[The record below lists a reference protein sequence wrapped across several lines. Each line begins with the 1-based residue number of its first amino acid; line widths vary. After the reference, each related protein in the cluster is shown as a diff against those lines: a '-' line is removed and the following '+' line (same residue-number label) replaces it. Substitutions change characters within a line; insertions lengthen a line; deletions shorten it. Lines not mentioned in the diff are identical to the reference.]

1 MTKQTSCIEKSRKK
15 PLSQMKSTWR
25 NLLLDWL
32 PQVWQH
38 DRIPGV
44 GRRRTRRRPG
54 GRGVTGNGGTFVQAS
69 RNTGWRWRLFLR
81 NCSSTSGR
89 LTARNRWKEKRRW
102 QLSDNKLIA
111 ALDKKQVQK
120 KWMRL
125 FQENRHSRKLKLKVE
140 PPPGSYGIGPRPLAR
155 RTLPN
160 ILWSPPPL

>member
-1 MTKQTSCIEKSRKK
+1 MITEEHVTKQTSCIEKSRKK

-25 NLLLDWL
+25 NLLLDCL
-32 PQVWQH
+32 PQVRQH

-81 NCSSTSGR
+81 SCSSTSSR
-89 LTARNRWKEKRRW
+89 LSARNRWKEKRRW

-125 FQENRHSRKLKLKVE
+125 FQRKDTQQKTKIESRTSSWQLRDR
-140 PPPGSYGIGPRPLAR
+140 S
-155 RTLPN
+155 
-160 ILWSPPPL
+160 